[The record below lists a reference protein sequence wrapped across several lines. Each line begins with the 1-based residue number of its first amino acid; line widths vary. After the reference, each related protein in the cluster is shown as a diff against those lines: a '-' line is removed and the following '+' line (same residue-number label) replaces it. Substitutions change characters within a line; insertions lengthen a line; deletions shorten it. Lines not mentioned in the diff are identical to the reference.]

1 MLQRFKKRLIVP
13 LFVQWYNKQK
23 EREGISV
30 GIKGRTIF
38 ELTDVNT
45 GEDERYE
52 DCNMITNGLQ
62 ELLDPC
68 GSWGIY
74 PFAKDSVRNTSVR
87 NTLTGGILLFDGTL
101 DEDVTNTYA
110 NASLKMVGN
119 GALGISNGSSV
130 TELGSY
136 NLSESGVQA
145 DGSIKYVYDFLTS
158 QENGTIKR
166 V

>member
-1 MLQRFKKRLIVP
+1 MA
-13 LFVQWYNKQK
+13 
-23 EREGISV
+23 
-30 GIKGRTIF
+30 IKGKTIF

-45 GEDERYE
+45 GETEIIE
-52 DCNMITNGLQ
+52 DTNMITDGLR
-62 ELLDPC
+62 EFLDPC

-110 NASLKMVGN
+110 NASVKMVGN
-119 GALGISNGSSV
+119 GALGISNATTV

-136 NLSESGVQA
+136 NSAESGVQA
-145 DGSIKYVYDFLTS
+145 DGSI
-158 QENGTIKR
+158 
-166 V
+166 